1 MAKARV
7 IYIAPSAS
15 SFIQLDIKGLSEYY
29 AVQVEIDAWHKKWA
43 LPFLWLK
50 QALFLPFKLIGCK
63 ALIISFGGYWSV
75 IPVIWAKLFGIRS
88 FIILN
93 GTDTASIPEIGYG
106 SLRKNSIKKACDISY
121 RNTSM
126 LLPVS
131 ESLIHSVNTYF
142 NEDKPMEQGIK
153 FHFKGLNTPAEVV
166 YNGLDENF
174 WKSKGEERKPFQF
187 VTVFSNGNE
196 KLKGADL
203 IIDAASKLP
212 DCDFL
217 FVGASK
223 PAGTNVPEN
232 VKYLGRM
239 SPDQL
244 RKTYSQS
251 TFYLQ
256 LSVFEGF
263 GCALCEAMLC
273 GCIPVVSNV
282 NMLPEII
289 AKPENVLKHRNVN
302 QLVELLKKVM
312 SERDQAE
319 YFRKRVVNNYGL
331 DRRINRLKELIDA

>member
-15 SFIQLDIKGLSEYY
+15 SFIQSDIEELRAFYS
-29 AVQVEIDAWHKKWA
+29 VQVEIDAWHKKWA
-43 LPFLWLK
+43 LPLLWLE
-50 QALFLPFKLIGCK
+50 QMFLLPFKLIGCK
-63 ALIISFGGYWSV
+63 ALVISFGGYWSV
-75 IPVIWAKLFGIRS
+75 IPVLWAKIIGVRS

-106 SLRKNSIKKACDISY
+106 SLRKKSIKTACELSY
-121 RNTSM
+121 RNAHM

-131 ESLIHSVNTYF
+131 DSLIHSVNTYF
-142 NEDKPMEQGIK
+142 NPDKPMKQGIK
-153 FHFKGLNTPAEVV
+153 FHFSGLNTPTEVV
-166 YNGLDENF
+166 YNGLNENF
-174 WKSKGEERKPFQF
+174 WKSEGEERKPLQF

-203 IIDAASKLP
+203 IIDAARKLP

-217 FVGASK
+217 FVGASQ
-223 PAGTNVPEN
+223 PAGMNVPDN
-232 VKYLGRM
+232 VKYVGRM
-239 SPDQL
+239 SPDEL
-244 RKTYSQS
+244 RKTYNQS
-251 TFYLQ
+251 AFYLQ

-273 GCIPVVSNV
+273 GCIPVVSSV

-289 AKPENVLKHRNVN
+289 GESENVLTYRNADE
-302 QLVELLKKVM
+302 LVMLLQKVI
-312 SERDQAE
+312 SATFKPE
-319 YFRKRVVNNYGL
+319 YFRNRVVKNYSL